1 MRDSIVKLGRVI
13 SNVGGTRFFSTM
25 QHLIEGA
32 VAIDLLQVMIRHSE
46 PHHGRRFGTA
56 TLHGPALQEREL
68 GGLLPAEA
76 APEPTSD
83 QNGPRLIQLAP
94 RQAEPGETAPAAA
107 AHRCLM
113 LMRRAQVDFVV
124 LVQRRAELGEF
135 RSEELAK
142 LGDLSKVLLP
152 LVEQHASMQPPAAA
166 AALPADGEPS
176 PLSGRGADTLLQR
189 FRERLDQQNI
199 TLSLREQQVCLLN
212 LSGYTLPAICD
223 ELDLRAG
230 TVETYLKRARLKLGL
245 SGRHG
250 LSRWMIE

>member
-1 MRDSIVKLGRVI
+1 MRDSIVKLGKVI

-25 QHLIEGA
+25 QQLIEGA
-32 VAIDLLQVMIRHSE
+32 VAIELMQVAIRHRE
-46 PHHGRRFGTA
+46 PHHGWRLGTA
-56 TLHGPALQEREL
+56 TLHGPELQEREL
-68 GGLLPAEA
+68 GGLLPEA
-76 APEPTSD
+76 APEPSSD
-83 QNGPRLIQLAP
+83 QAGPRLIQLAP
-94 RQAEPGETAPAAA
+94 RQAEPGETAPVP

-113 LMRRAQVDFVV
+113 LMCRAQVDFVV
-124 LVQRRAELGEF
+124 LVQRGAERGEF
-135 RSEELAK
+135 RSEELAA
-142 LGDLSKVLLP
+142 LGNLSKALLP
-152 LVEQHASMQPPAAA
+152 LVEQHASMQPLAAA
-166 AALPADGEPS
+166 EALPADDEPS

>member
-1 MRDSIVKLGRVI
+1 
-13 SNVGGTRFFSTM
+13 M
-25 QHLIEGA
+25 QQLIEGA
-32 VAIDLLQVMIRHSE
+32 VAIDLMQVAVRRRD
-46 PHHGRRFGTA
+46 PHHGRRLGTA
-56 TLHGPALQEREL
+56 TLHGPELQEREL
-68 GGLLPAEA
+68 GGMLPEA

-83 QNGPRLIQLAP
+83 QDGPRLIPLAP
-94 RQAEPGETAPAAA
+94 SQAEPGETAPAHG
-107 AHRCLM
+107 HRCLM

-124 LVQRRAELGEF
+124 LLQRGGKRGEF
-135 RSEELAK
+135 RPEELAA
-142 LGDLSKVLLP
+142 LGELSKALLP

-166 AALPADGEPS
+166 DARPADDGEPS
-176 PLSGRGADTLLQR
+176 PLPGQGADTLLQR
-189 FRERLDQQNI
+189 FRARLDQQNI

>member
-1 MRDSIVKLGRVI
+1 MSDSIVKLGRVI
-13 SNVGGTRFFSTM
+13 SNVGSTRFFSTM

-32 VAIDLLQVMIRHSE
+32 VAIDLMQVAIRRTES
-46 PHHGRRFGTA
+46 HHGRRLGTT
-56 TLHGPALQEREL
+56 TLHGPELQDREL
-68 GGLLPAEA
+68 GAMLPEAAPELPPEQDGPRLIPLALRQAGPAEA
-76 APEPTSD
+76 AP
-83 QNGPRLIQLAP
+83 AP
-94 RQAEPGETAPAAA
+94 

-113 LMRRAQVDFVV
+113 LMRRVQVDFVV
-124 LVQRRAELGEF
+124 LLQRGAVCGDF
-135 RSEELAK
+135 RPEELAA
-142 LGDLSKVLLP
+142 LGKLSKALLP
-152 LVEQHASMQPPAAA
+152 LVEQHASMQPSVATEAVPAATESA
-166 AALPADGEPS
+166 
-176 PLSGRGADTLLQR
+176 PLSGQGADTLLQR

-245 SGRHG
+245 SGRYG